1 MGKRFTYSSE
11 TETEALVETKV
22 KASVNYAIVIYND
35 DVNTFDFVIDS
46 LIKICKHNSVQA
58 EQCTYLIHYSGR
70 CAVKTGSFDELK
82 SICETLQNVGLSA
95 TIE

>member
-1 MGKRFTYSSE
+1 MGKRFVYSTE
-11 TETEALVETKV
+11 TETEELVKTKEL
-22 KASVNYAIVIYND
+22 ASVNYAIVIYND

-46 LIKICKHNSVQA
+46 LIKICKHDAVQA

-70 CAVKTGSFDELK
+70 CAVKTGSLDELK
-82 SICETLQNVGLSA
+82 SICENLQNVGLSA